1 MTVLP
6 PFRRSDAPDFAGP
19 LPQAVDLCIIGG
31 GVIGISTAL
40 FAARAGLRVCV
51 LEKGRVAAEQS
62 SRNWGWIRVQGRDV
76 SEIPIALE
84 AQRLW
89 HGLEAEAKG
98 RLGLKQIGLSY
109 LARTEADLAGQA
121 GWIAQAARFGVST
134 RMLSR
139 AETLAALG
147 QPRGPWIGAMHT
159 PTDLK
164 AEPWQAVPELARMA
178 RAEGA
183 VIVEHCAVRALER
196 SAGRVTGVVT
206 EHGPLRAEQVV
217 LAGGAWSSLFLRRH
231 GVDIPQLSVRCTAL
245 STGPLPQILPT
256 GAVDDRMAMR
266 PRDDG
271 GYTLAPA
278 AYAELFLGPDVVRH
292 LRHYLPL
299 ALSGEFDTYLRPPAP
314 KGYPDA
320 FSTPRQW
327 ASDQQSPF
335 ERMRILD
342 PAPSIA
348 HVSELKRRFAQAYP
362 QMGAVTTAQAWAGM
376 IDVLPDVVP
385 VVDHVAALPGLIVAT
400 GMCGHGFGIGP
411 AFGRIL
417 ADMAQGRAPGHDLG
431 RFTMARFFDGTR
443 LRPGPNL

>member
-1 MTVLP
+1 MTALP
-6 PFRRSDAPDFAGP
+6 PFRRADGPDFTGP
-19 LPQAVDLCIIGG
+19 LPDAVDLCVIGG
-31 GVIGISTAL
+31 GVIGIATAL
-40 FAARAGLRVCV
+40 FAARAGLRVAV

-98 RLGLKQIGLSY
+98 RLGLKQIGIGY
-109 LARTEADLAGQA
+109 LARTEADLAGQVA
-121 GWIAQAARFGVST
+121 WMAQAARFGVST

-139 AETLAALG
+139 AEALALLG

-178 RAEGA
+178 QAEGA
-183 VIVEHCAVRALER
+183 AIVEHCAVRALEMT
-196 SAGRVTGVVT
+196 AGRVSGVVT
-206 EHGPLRAEQVV
+206 EAGAIRAEQVV

-245 STGPLPQILPT
+245 ATGPLPQILPT

-278 AYAELFLGPDVVRH
+278 AYAELFLGPDVLRH

-320 FSTPRQW
+320 FSTPRNW
-327 ASDQQSPF
+327 EADAISPF

-342 PAPSIA
+342 PVPSAPKL
-348 HVSELKRRFAQAYP
+348 SELKRRFAQAYP
-362 QMGAVTTAQAWAGM
+362 DMGAVRTAQAWAGM

-417 ADMAQGRAPGHDLG
+417 ADMVQGNAPGHDLS
-431 RFTMARFFDGTR
+431 RFAMARFFDGRR

>member
-1 MTVLP
+1 MTTLP
-6 PFRRSDAPDFAGP
+6 PYRRTDPVDFAGP
-19 LPQAVDLCIIGG
+19 LPEAVDLAVIGG

-40 FAARAGLRVCV
+40 FAARAGLRVAV

-62 SRNWGWIRVQGRDV
+62 SRNWGWIRVQGRDL

-84 AQRLW
+84 AQELW
-89 HGLEAEAKG
+89 HGLDAQAHG
-98 RLGLKQIGLSY
+98 RLGLKQIGISY
-109 LARTEADLAGQA
+109 LAKTEADLAGHA
-121 GWIAQAARFGVST
+121 DWIAEARAYGVSSQL
-134 RMLSR
+134 LSR
-139 AETLAALG
+139 SEMMDTLG
-147 QPRGPWIGAMHT
+147 HPHGPWIGALHT

-178 RAEGA
+178 QAEGA
-183 VIVEHCAVRALER
+183 VIVENCAVRALDHT
-196 SAGRVTGVVT
+196 AGRVTGVVT
-206 EHGPLRAEQVV
+206 EAGLIRAEQVV

-231 GVDIPQLSVRCTAL
+231 GVDIPQLSVRCTAMA
-245 STGPLPQILPT
+245 TGPLPQVLPT

-278 AYAELFLGPDVVRH
+278 AYAELFFGPDLLRH

-299 ALSGEFDTYLRPPAP
+299 ALSGEFDTHLRLPAP

-320 FSTPRQW
+320 FSTPRKW
-327 ASDQQSPF
+327 AADAESPF

-342 PAPSIA
+342 PVPSA
-348 HVSELKRRFAQAYP
+348 VKVAELMRRFAQAYP
-362 QMGAVTTAQAWAGM
+362 QLGEVLTAEAWAGM

-411 AFGRIL
+411 GFGRIL
-417 ADMAQGRAPGHDLG
+417 ADMARGVAPGHDMS
-431 RFTMARFFDGTR
+431 RFAMARFFDGSR